1 MVNPEKKEVL
11 AMTKQAM
18 QKAQFT
24 LEVLQTL
31 LSIRDIP
38 KADNAKWKL
47 ACIHPV
53 TL

>member
-1 MVNPEKKEVL
+1 MVTPSLVFFLAKVL

-24 LEVLQTL
+24 LEVLERL

-38 KADNAKWKL
+38 KADNAK
-47 ACIHPV
+47 
-53 TL
+53 